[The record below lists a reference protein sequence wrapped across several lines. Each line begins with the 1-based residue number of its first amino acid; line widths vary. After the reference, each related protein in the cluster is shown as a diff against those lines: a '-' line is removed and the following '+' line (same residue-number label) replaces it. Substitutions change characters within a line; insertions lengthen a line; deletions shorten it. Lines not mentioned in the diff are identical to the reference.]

1 MSAIQFES
9 IKKKLYIP
17 SSDAEAAAVR
27 DYDFQVIQL
36 VSG

>member
-9 IKKKLYIP
+9 IKKLYSP
-17 SSDAEAAAVR
+17 SSDAEAAALR
-27 DYDFQVIQL
+27 DYDFQIIQL

>member
-9 IKKKLYIP
+9 IKKKLYSP
-17 SSDAEAAAVR
+17 PSDAEAAALR
-27 DYDFQVIQL
+27 DYDFQIIQL